1 MQSRQAQ
8 LGTVHSRAVLQNAH
22 LSYTTSCSTPCHCP
36 FKRSRCLTTS
46 AAASSSLAPVA
57 PWPRALDASSE
68 RFQNRNN
75 YEESVVYCCIALQQ
89 KICDSDPGSHSNIFI
104 STILILPITVPL
116 EVPVPVPRPAF
127 RVAYSPIWP
136 PIFFSK
142 TPPAPTRPGPSTEGD
157 IHSSDSELYF
167 VSLCIR
173 CEANKD
179 QHGSACSS
187 RMLRNRTLQDRTYVR
202 VRVVRHEVD
211 AGDEEGKGSSLLLN
225 VLRQTGL
232 THNPMV
238 SWQQQSALDGV

>member
-1 MQSRQAQ
+1 MR
-8 LGTVHSRAVLQNAH
+8 H
-22 LSYTTSCSTPCHCP
+22 LRD
-36 FKRSRCLTTS
+36 FK
-46 AAASSSLAPVA
+46 
-57 PWPRALDASSE
+57 
-68 RFQNRNN
+68 NRNN
-75 YEESVVYCCIALQQ
+75 YEESVVYCCIALRL
-89 KICDSDPGSHSNIFI
+89 KVGDSDTGRHSNIFISTILI

-127 RVAYSPIWP
+127 RVANSPIWP

-142 TPPAPTRPGPSTEGD
+142 TPPAPTRPGPSTGGD

-167 VSLCIR
+167 MSLCIR
-173 CEANKD
+173 CEANKE
-179 QHGSACSS
+179 QHGCACSS

-238 SWQQQSALDGV
+238 SWQQQGALDVV